1 MEQENKTIKD
11 EILEAMKSPESD
23 TPDDGWLSTNES
35 VETVSDFE
43 MLAEQLNRVT
53 NDRHR
58 WKWAI
63 IALHSGLQ
71 GLMVLALRGSAGF
84 NVLRE
89 SHKRRLKDRRKRD
102 ENEIPRQ
109 RDSKLVDF
117 LELYRR
123 IKGRRMLMYTD
134 SRKFVPNGTQGRSI
148 KMLNRLR
155 NDFIH
160 FTPKVWGLDLGGLPE
175 IALDCLEIAEFL
187 AWESG
192 NVLWHEASLR
202 DGLESAFKSAHRSL
216 CTLGRQRFLGSSLN
230 PVKLRKPPSFKRI
243 TP

>member
-1 MEQENKTIKD
+1 MEQKNRTIHD
-11 EILEAMKSPESD
+11 EIHEIINVQESD

-35 VETVSDFE
+35 VETVSNFE
-43 MLAEQLNRVT
+43 MFAEQLNRVT
-53 NDRHR
+53 DERHR

-63 IALHSGLQ
+63 IALHSGLK
-71 GLMVLALRGSAGF
+71 GMMVLALKGSAGF

-89 SHKRRLKDRRKRD
+89 SDKGRLKERHNNDKS
-102 ENEIPRQ
+102 EKPRQ

-123 IKGRRMLMYTD
+123 TKGRRMLMYTD

-175 IALDCLEIAEFL
+175 IASDCLEIAEFL

-192 NVLWHEASLR
+192 NVRFRLSIKPDLENRLQDAFTSARESLWTLR
-202 DGLESAFKSAHRSL
+202 Q
-216 CTLGRQRFLGSSLN
+216 QRL
-230 PVKLRKPPSFKRI
+230 
-243 TP
+243 